1 MEALKKCLN
10 PKVLLGLAVVAI
22 GVAIF
27 APKAL
32 AAALP
37 LLLIAAC
44 PLSMIF
50 MMGMMGKG
58 HKGGNKQQE
67 SLTILKKRYAK
78 GEISDADYERMKKE
92 IQA

>member
-32 AAALP
+32 VGALP

-50 MMGMMGKG
+50 MMGRMGK
-58 HKGGNKQQE
+58 HKQSDIQKQNNNE
-67 SLTILKKRYAK
+67 DHTK
-78 GEISDADYERMKKE
+78 
-92 IQA
+92 